1 MVMVMIII
9 IGISRDLTG
18 LVLARMTVRISSIRD
33 RTYLLPRDIP
43 GHLKKREIQSNIC
56 IILTPVSNT
65 DCLYLASII
74 HPQL

>member
-1 MVMVMIII
+1 MVMIII
-9 IGISRDLTG
+9 IGISRDLTS

-43 GHLKKREIQSNIC
+43 GNLKKREIQSNIC

>member
-1 MVMVMIII
+1 MVMIII
-9 IGISRDLTG
+9 IGISRDLTS

-33 RTYLLPRDIP
+33 RTYLLPGDIP
-43 GHLKKREIQSNIC
+43 GHLKRERQSNIC
-56 IILTPVSNT
+56 IILPPVSNT